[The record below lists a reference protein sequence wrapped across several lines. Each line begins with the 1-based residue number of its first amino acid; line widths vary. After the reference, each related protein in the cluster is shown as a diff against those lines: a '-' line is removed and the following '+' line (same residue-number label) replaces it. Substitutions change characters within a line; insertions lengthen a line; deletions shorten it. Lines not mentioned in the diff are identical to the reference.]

1 VALIQEAVRYDENV
15 FKGKEIKEMKLAY
28 YPGCSL
34 HSSSVEYDI
43 STRKVCEALGI
54 ELVDLKDWICCGSS
68 PAHQFDELMSVALPA
83 KNIALVR
90 ETDDLKQICAPCAS
104 CYSRLKVAQQRMT
117 DDNLKKDVETVI
129 DMEYPEDIEVL
140 HMLDVVTEKAGI
152 DNIEAKV
159 VRNLSGLKVACYY
172 GCLMTRPPKVTG
184 KEKFEN
190 PNQMESLIEALGG
203 ETVDWNMKT
212 FCCGAAFALTKTDV
226 VLELTNKILA
236 DAESSGA
243 DVISVGC
250 PLCHANLDGRQEQIN
265 SRFKTSFHIPIFY
278 FTELMG
284 LALGI
289 EAKELGILKHITD
302 AGKFLNERALV

>member
-1 VALIQEAVRYDENV
+1 
-15 FKGKEIKEMKLAY
+15 MKLAY

-34 HSSSVEYDI
+34 HSSGAEYDI
-43 STRKVCEALGI
+43 STRKVCQALGI
-54 ELVDLKDWICCGSS
+54 DLVEVKDWVCCGSS
-68 PAHQFDELMSVALPA
+68 PAHQYDDLMSVALPA
-83 KNIALVR
+83 KTLAMVR
-90 ETDDLKQICAPCAS
+90 QTDDLKQVCAPCAS
-104 CYSRLKVAQQRMT
+104 CYSRLKVTQQRLT
-117 DDNLKKDVETVI
+117 DNNLKKDVETVI

-140 HMLDVVTEKAGI
+140 HMLDVVTEKAGVDTI
-152 DNIEAKV
+152 KKKV
-159 VRNLSGLKVACYY
+159 VKNLAGMKVACYY

-184 KEKFEN
+184 KKKFEN
-190 PNQMESLIEALGG
+190 PTQMESLIEALGA
-203 ETVDWNMKT
+203 EAVDWNMKT

-243 DVISVGC
+243 DAISVGC
-250 PLCHANLDGRQEQIN
+250 PLCHANLDGRQTQIN
-265 SRFKTSFHIPIFY
+265 SKFKTNFHIPIFY

>member
-1 VALIQEAVRYDENV
+1 
-15 FKGKEIKEMKLAY
+15 
-28 YPGCSL
+28 
-34 HSSSVEYDI
+34 I

-54 ELVDLKDWICCGSS
+54 ELVELKDWICCGSS
-68 PAHQFDELMSVALPA
+68 PAHQYDDLMAVALPA
-83 KNIALVR
+83 KNLALVSQ
-90 ETDDLKQICAPCAS
+90 TDDLKQVCAPCAS
-104 CYSRLKVAQQRMT
+104 CYSRLKVAQQRLT
-117 DDNLKKDVETVI
+117 DDNLKKDIEIVI

-152 DNIEAKV
+152 DNIEEKV
-159 VRNLSGLKVACYY
+159 VKNLGGLKVACYY

-184 KEKFEN
+184 KKQFEN
-190 PNQMESLIEALGG
+190 PTQMESLIEALGA

-212 FCCGAAFALTKTDV
+212 FCCGAACALTKTDV

-243 DVISVGC
+243 DAISVGC
-250 PLCHANLDGRQEQIN
+250 PLCHANLDGRQAQIN
-265 SRFKTSFHIPIFY
+265 SRFNTNFHTPIFY